1 MSLCSELLLKRYR
14 EIYHMKVLA
23 GIVLF
28 NADAI
33 RLQENLNSILPQ
45 VDRVAVFDNGGGED
59 TTIG

>member
-1 MSLCSELLLKRYR
+1 MKRYR

-45 VDRVAVFDNGGGED
+45 VDCVAVFDNGGGED